1 MRRRRHL
8 LRSLVNLKAAGQEGQ
23 GRGGPPCEPTCRYSF
38 SPVWGE
44 QEEQEEEEQE
54 E

>member
-23 GRGGPPCEPTCRYSF
+23 GRGGPPWEPTGRDSL

-44 QEEQEEEEQE
+44 EEEEE
-54 E
+54 EEE